1 MSVGKTSLVNSLSKT
16 KQFKNYTLFTERS
29 KYLRDLGIP
38 LDKSSTLIGQT
49 IFMAERCRE
58 LLYPQMITDRSI
70 LDVMAFTMVSDKIF
84 YTQKEEFIEYASNFI
99 TEYDH
104 IFYIS
109 PKDMPLEDNKVRTT
123 DPKQREEVDYYIKD
137 FLREYKYRIKNLH
150 IIEGKNLEERVS
162 YVLENINF

>member
-1 MSVGKTSLVNSLSKT
+1 MSVGKTSLVTSLSKT
-16 KQFKNYTLFTERS
+16 NLFPDYKFFTERS

-49 IFMAERCRE
+49 IFMAERCSE
-58 LLYPQMITDRSI
+58 LLNPKMITDRSI
-70 LDVMAFTMVSDKIF
+70 LDVMAFTRLSTKIF
-84 YTQKEEFIEYASNFI
+84 YEQKEEFIEYASNFI
-99 TEYDH
+99 NEYDH

-123 DPKQREEVDYYIKD
+123 DHEQREEVDYYIKD
-137 FLREYKYRIKNLH
+137 FLREYKYKIKNLH